1 MKVNLNNKSVNQ
13 GGPSMMQPQQQVD
26 PAILQISEF
35 FSTSVDEGKK
45 PEEVVISLMEQEV
58 DQNTIAQALMN
69 MGYAEEDLTIL
80 FKNVESLTKPKPPSN
95 QQINNNPQQ
104 LSRDQAIQEGRP
116 AMVSIDP
123 IEMANDGKE
132 TGNCTPEQ
140 IASGTCGAMNGT
152 NLVVNMNSQGVI
164 QNPNINTNND
174 EGMIGGSPMYVN
186 PAAFAENGNKKN
198 LGSIANFLL
207 ESNETLFDGDL
218 NSAGEKKGALRD
230 WKTKALNNKIDKQ
243 LNANYTA
250 TLDFSDENIGAIG
263 NWYNQY
269 MEENPERNE
278 LDQIINNIPP
288 PEETK
293 ITKAG
298 NKALD
303 WMNDKGADLTG
314 SAKETYDAL
323 RKKLGFRYGGDLDK
337 AQYGDFSFPQEQPFI
352 GPMEYTAQ
360 DTVDMNDQLRA
371 DDAEA
376 AYQEANRVPS
386 ADELFA
392 KINMPTVEA
401 DYGGLQGTIDRALD
415 SNLAKGFGAISDVV
429 VKGSGLLTDFLDT
442 SVEDAKV
449 DNYNTFALA
458 DNVYGTKTNA
468 FNKRGKT
475 DINTGQSGSDSD
487 KVTGLFM
494 SKGGGVNNEGFK
506 ALPSAVQHNILSN
519 MSTGGDGPSRNEVK
533 EYSKVWDINKRDTK
547 AVIQELINKGANL
560 ETDTII
566 SSYQPSIPMED
577 QRFGQRMYNLATNVN
592 SSGLLPFMH
601 SSSPNFAGELG
612 GTFPFIDATGY
623 GSYLAVP
630 KNEFGGERGE
640 AAYLANRD
648 RVIKR
653 EMGKAQFGNGET
665 EGMRQREGS
674 YNAPNRKYTLD
685 PRFKKEGGETVSVDP
700 SMLAK
705 LIAAG
710 ADIEML

>member
-1 MKVNLNNKSVNQ
+1 
-13 GGPSMMQPQQQVD
+13 MQPQQQVD

-45 PEEVVISLMEQEV
+45 PEEVVISLMEQKV

-140 IASGTCGAMNGT
+140 IASGTCGAWDGT
-152 NLVVNMNSQGVI
+152 DLVVNMNSQGVI

-218 NSAGEKKGALRD
+218 NSRGEKKGALRD

-288 PEETK
+288 PEESK
-293 ITKAG
+293 ISKAG
-298 NKALD
+298 NQALD

-337 AQYGDFSFPQEQPFI
+337 AQFAGQPEEFPDDQYNLLPDFNPNDPNFDMSKFLQEGDFGLNNAFPEDVI
-352 GPMEYTAQ
+352 AA
-360 DTVDMNDQLRA
+360 NDQLRA

-415 SNLAKGFGAISDVV
+415 SNLAKGFGAISDVA
-429 VKGSGLLTDFLDT
+429 VKGAGLLTDFLDT
-442 SVEDAKV
+442 SVEDAKI

-519 MSTGGDGPSRNEVK
+519 LAYGGSTGPE
-533 EYSKVWDINKRDTK
+533 
-547 AVIQELINKGANL
+547 
-560 ETDTII
+560 
-566 SSYQPSIPMED
+566 
-577 QRFGQRMYNLATNVN
+577 
-592 SSGLLPFMH
+592 
-601 SSSPNFAGELG
+601 
-612 GTFPFIDATGY
+612 
-623 GSYLAVP
+623 
-630 KNEFGGERGE
+630 
-640 AAYLANRD
+640 AYLANRD
-648 RVIKR
+648 MVIKR
-653 EMGKAQFGNGET
+653 EMAKAQFGNGET

-674 YNAPNRKYTLD
+674 YNPPNRKYTLD
-685 PRFKKEGGETVSVDP
+685 PRFKVEIQKLSPDGKNIITEKNGMTILTDNPYDNQDAKSQLQLLDLKYKLAKLKAQAVAKLKLQRLDEQKEGGETVSVDP

>member
-45 PEEVVISLMEQEV
+45 PEEVVISLMEQKV

-132 TGNCTPEQ
+132 TSCTPAQ
-140 IASGTCGAMNGT
+140 IASGTCGSGST
-152 NLVVNMNSQGVI
+152 DLVVNFDSQGGI

-174 EGMIGGSPMYVN
+174 EGMIGGSPMYIN

-218 NSAGEKKGALRD
+218 NSRGEKKGALRD

-250 TLDFSDENIGAIG
+250 TLDFSDENIGAVG
-263 NWYNQY
+263 DWYNQY

-298 NKALD
+298 NQALD
-303 WMNDKGADLTG
+303 WMNDKGAALTG

-401 DYGGLQGTIDRALD
+401 DYGGLQGTIDRTLD
-415 SNLAKGFGAISDVV
+415 SNLAKGFGAISDVA
-429 VKGSGLLTDFLDT
+429 VKGAGLLTDFLDT
-442 SVEDAKV
+442 SVEDAKI

-519 MSTGGDGPSRNEVK
+519 LAYGGSTGPE
-533 EYSKVWDINKRDTK
+533 
-547 AVIQELINKGANL
+547 
-560 ETDTII
+560 
-566 SSYQPSIPMED
+566 
-577 QRFGQRMYNLATNVN
+577 
-592 SSGLLPFMH
+592 
-601 SSSPNFAGELG
+601 
-612 GTFPFIDATGY
+612 
-623 GSYLAVP
+623 
-630 KNEFGGERGE
+630 
-640 AAYLANRD
+640 AYLANRD
-648 RVIKR
+648 MVIKR
-653 EMGKAQFGNGET
+653 EMAKAQFGNGET

-674 YNAPNRKYTLD
+674 YNPPNRKYTLD
-685 PRFKKEGGETVSVDP
+685 PRFKKQGGAEIQKLSPDGRNIITEKDGMIILTDNPYDNQDAKSQLQDIETQLKLLQLQYATKLKIAKAQEQYNAKKALLNEQKEGGETVSVDP

>member
-35 FSTSVDEGKK
+35 FSTSIDEGKK
-45 PEEVVISLMEQEV
+45 PEEVVISLMEQKV

-116 AMVSIDP
+116 AMISVDP

-132 TGNCTPEQ
+132 TD
-140 IASGTCGAMNGT
+140 
-152 NLVVNMNSQGVI
+152 LVLNMNSQGVI
-164 QNPNINTNND
+164 NPNINNNVN
-174 EGMIGGSPMYVN
+174 EGVVGSPMYVN
-186 PAAFAENGNKKN
+186 PAAFPANNSGGKN

-207 ESNETLFDGDL
+207 ESNETLFSGDI
-218 NSAGEKKGALRD
+218 NSRGEKSGALRD
-230 WKTKALNNKIDKQ
+230 WKTKGINNKIDKQ

-250 TLDFSDENIGAIG
+250 TMDFSDENVGAVN

-269 MEENPERNE
+269 MDENPERNE
-278 LDQIINNIPP
+278 INQIIENIPP
-288 PEETK
+288 PEESK
-293 ITKAG
+293 ITKAR
-298 NKALD
+298 NSLSD
-303 WMNDKGADLTG
+303 WMDNAGANLTG
-314 SAKETYDAL
+314 IAKETNEAL
-323 RKKLGFRYGGDLDK
+323 RKTLGFRYGGDLDK
-337 AQYGDFSFPQEQPFI
+337 AQFAGQPEEFPDDQYNLLPDFNPNDPNFDMGEFLQEGYAP
-352 GPMEYTAQ
+352 T
-360 DTVDMNDQLRA
+360 
-371 DDAEA
+371 
-376 AYQEANRVPS
+376 

-401 DYGGLQGTIDRALD
+401 DYGGLGGFIDRTLD
-415 SNLAKGFGAISDVV
+415 SNLAKGFGAVSDVA
-429 VKGSGLLTDFLDT
+429 VKGAGLLTDWFDT
-442 SVEDAKV
+442 SVEDAKTE
-449 DNYNTFALA
+449 NYNTFALA

-475 DINTGQSGSDSD
+475 DVNTGQSGSDSD

-494 SKGGGVNNEGFK
+494 SKGGGINNEGFK

-519 MSTGGDGPSRNEVK
+519 MATGGDGPSRKDVK
-533 EYSKVWDINKRDTK
+533 EYSKVWDTNKRDTK
-547 AVIQELINKGANL
+547 TIIQELINKGANL

-577 QRFGQRMYNLATNVN
+577 QRHGQRMYNLATNVN
-592 SSGLLPFMH
+592 SSDLLPFMH
-601 SSSPNFAGELG
+601 SSSPNFVGELG
-612 GTFPFIDATGY
+612 AAFPFIDATGY

>member
-1 MKVNLNNKSVNQ
+1 
-13 GGPSMMQPQQQVD
+13 MQPQQQVD

-104 LSRDQAIQEGRP
+104 LARDQSIQEGRP
-116 AMVSIDP
+116 AMISVDP

-132 TGNCTPEQ
+132 TDVK
-140 IASGTCGAMNGT
+140 I
-152 NLVVNMNSQGVI
+152 NMNSQGVI
-164 QNPNINTNND
+164 NPNINNNVN
-174 EGMIGGSPMYVN
+174 EGVVGSPMYVN
-186 PAAFAENGNKKN
+186 PVAFEQSGNKKN

-207 ESNETLFDGDL
+207 ESNETLFDSDL
-218 NSAGEKKGALRD
+218 NSRGEKSGALRD
-230 WKTKALNNKIDKQ
+230 WKTKGINNKIDKQ

-250 TLDFSDENIGAIG
+250 TLDFSDENIGAVN

-269 MEENPERNE
+269 MDENPERNE
-278 LDQIINNIPP
+278 INQIIENIPP
-288 PEETK
+288 PEESK

-298 NKALD
+298 NQALD
-303 WMNDKGADLTG
+303 WMNDKGTELTG

-323 RKKLGFRYGGDLDK
+323 RRKLGFRYGGDLDK
-337 AQYGDFSFPQEQPFI
+337 AQFGDFSFPQEQPFT
-352 GPMEYTAQ
+352 GPMEETVQ

-392 KINMPTVEA
+392 KINKPTVEA
-401 DYGGLQGTIDRALD
+401 DYGGLGGFIDRTLD
-415 SNLAKGFGAISDVV
+415 SNLAKGFGAVSDVV
-429 VKGSGLLTDFLDT
+429 VKGAGLLTDFFDT
-442 SVEDAKV
+442 SVEDAKTE
-449 DNYNTFALA
+449 NYNTFALA

-494 SKGGGVNNEGFK
+494 SKGGGINNEGFK

-519 MSTGGDGPSRNEVK
+519 LAYGGSTGPEAYMANKDRVIKEAMSKAEDGLELDKYQGLNKSEVK
-533 EYSKVWDINKRDTK
+533 AYTNAFTQGDAKFKKSDTK
-547 AVIQELINKGANL
+547 EILNYFIDQGINL
-560 ETDTII
+560 DTDTII
-566 SSYQPSIPMED
+566 SSSQFVPSHYG
-577 QRFGQRMYNLATNVN
+577 RTNFLNMNVRQGEVQDGTNTTPILENQEFTDRNGN
-592 SSGLLPFMH
+592 SYYM
-601 SSSPNFAGELG
+601 NA
-612 GTFPFIDATGY
+612 Y
-623 GSYLAVP
+623 K
-630 KNEFGGERGE
+630 KNEGGETN
-640 AAYLANRD
+640 Y
-648 RVIKR
+648 
-653 EMGKAQFGNGET
+653 T
-665 EGMRQREGS
+665 EGVRQREGS
-674 YNAPNRKYTLD
+674 YNLPNRKYTLD

>member
-45 PEEVVISLMEQEV
+45 PEEVVISLMEQKV

-140 IASGTCGAMNGT
+140 IASGTCGAWDGT
-152 NLVVNMNSQGVI
+152 DLVVNMNSQGVI

-218 NSAGEKKGALRD
+218 NSRGEKKGALRD

-288 PEETK
+288 PEESK
-293 ITKAG
+293 ISKAG
-298 NKALD
+298 NQALD

-337 AQYGDFSFPQEQPFI
+337 AQFAGQPEEFPDDQYNLLPDFNPNDPNFDMSKFLQEGDFGLNNAFPEDVI
-352 GPMEYTAQ
+352 AA
-360 DTVDMNDQLRA
+360 NDQLRA

-415 SNLAKGFGAISDVV
+415 SNLAKGFGAISDVA
-429 VKGSGLLTDFLDT
+429 VKGAGLLTDFLDT
-442 SVEDAKV
+442 SVEDAKI

-519 MSTGGDGPSRNEVK
+519 LAYGGSTGPE
-533 EYSKVWDINKRDTK
+533 
-547 AVIQELINKGANL
+547 
-560 ETDTII
+560 
-566 SSYQPSIPMED
+566 
-577 QRFGQRMYNLATNVN
+577 
-592 SSGLLPFMH
+592 
-601 SSSPNFAGELG
+601 
-612 GTFPFIDATGY
+612 
-623 GSYLAVP
+623 
-630 KNEFGGERGE
+630 
-640 AAYLANRD
+640 AYLANRD
-648 RVIKR
+648 MVIKR
-653 EMGKAQFGNGET
+653 EMAKAQFGNGET

-674 YNAPNRKYTLD
+674 YNPPNRKYTLD
-685 PRFKKEGGETVSVDP
+685 PRFKVEIQKLSPDGKNIITEKNGMTILTDNPYDNQDAKSQLQLLDLKYKLAKLKAQAVAKLKLQRLDEQKEGGETVSVDP

>member
-1 MKVNLNNKSVNQ
+1 
-13 GGPSMMQPQQQVD
+13 MQPQQQVD

-140 IASGTCGAMNGT
+140 IASGTCGAWDGT
-152 NLVVNMNSQGVI
+152 DLVVNMNSQGVI

-218 NSAGEKKGALRD
+218 NSRGEKKGALRD

-288 PEETK
+288 PEESK
-293 ITKAG
+293 ISKAG
-298 NKALD
+298 NQALD

-337 AQYGDFSFPQEQPFI
+337 AQFAGQPEEFPDDQYNLLPDFNPNDPNFDMSKFLQEGDFGLNNAFPEDVI
-352 GPMEYTAQ
+352 AA
-360 DTVDMNDQLRA
+360 NDQLRA

-415 SNLAKGFGAISDVV
+415 SNLAKGFGAISDVA
-429 VKGSGLLTDFLDT
+429 VKGAGLLTDFLDT
-442 SVEDAKV
+442 SVEDAKI

-519 MSTGGDGPSRNEVK
+519 LAYGGSTGPE
-533 EYSKVWDINKRDTK
+533 
-547 AVIQELINKGANL
+547 
-560 ETDTII
+560 
-566 SSYQPSIPMED
+566 
-577 QRFGQRMYNLATNVN
+577 
-592 SSGLLPFMH
+592 
-601 SSSPNFAGELG
+601 
-612 GTFPFIDATGY
+612 
-623 GSYLAVP
+623 
-630 KNEFGGERGE
+630 
-640 AAYLANRD
+640 AYLANRD
-648 RVIKR
+648 MVIKR
-653 EMGKAQFGNGET
+653 EMAKAQDGVEIQKLSPDGKNIITEKNGMTILTDNPYDNQDAKSQLQLLDLELAKLKAQAVAKLKL
-665 EGMRQREGS
+665 QR
-674 YNAPNRKYTLD
+674 LD
-685 PRFKKEGGETVSVDP
+685 EQKEGGETVSVDP

>member
-1 MKVNLNNKSVNQ
+1 
-13 GGPSMMQPQQQVD
+13 MQPQQQVD

-35 FSTSVDEGKK
+35 FSTSIDEGKK
-45 PEEVVISLMEQEV
+45 PEEVVISLMEQKV

-69 MGYAEEDLTIL
+69 MGYVEEDLTIL

-132 TGNCTPEQ
+132 TSCTPAQ
-140 IASGTCGAMNGT
+140 IASGTCGSGST
-152 NLVVNMNSQGVI
+152 DVKVNMNSQGVI
-164 QNPNINTNND
+164 NPNINNNVD
-174 EGMIGGSPMYVN
+174 EGVVGSPMYVN
-186 PAAFAENGNKKN
+186 PVAFPNNSGGKN
-198 LGSIANFLL
+198 IGSIANFLL
-207 ESNETLFDGDL
+207 ESNETLFGSDL
-218 NSAGEKKGALRD
+218 NSRGEKSGALRD
-230 WKTKALNNKIDKQ
+230 WKTKGINNKIDKQ

-250 TLDFSDENIGAIG
+250 TLDFSDKNVGAVN

-269 MEENPERNE
+269 MDENPERNE
-278 LDQIINNIPP
+278 INQIIENIPP
-288 PEETK
+288 PEESK

-298 NKALD
+298 NQALD

-337 AQYGDFSFPQEQPFI
+337 AQFGDFSFPQEQPFT
-352 GPMEYTAQ
+352 GPMEETVQ

-401 DYGGLQGTIDRALD
+401 DYGGLGGFIDRTLD
-415 SNLAKGFGAISDVV
+415 SNLAKGFGAVSDVA
-429 VKGSGLLTDFLDT
+429 VKGAGLLTDFFDT
-442 SVEDAKV
+442 SVEDAKTE
-449 DNYNTFALA
+449 NYNTFALA

-494 SKGGGVNNEGFK
+494 SKGGGINNEGFK

-519 MSTGGDGPSRNEVK
+519 LAYGGSTGPEAYLANRDMVIKREMAKAKDGNK
-533 EYSKVWDINKRDTK
+533 EYRDAFNNAGGNFSKRETK
-547 AVIQELINKGANL
+547 SIIQDLIDQQNFNS

-566 SSYQPSIPMED
+566 SSGGPSIARGNNIRRNLSNNMSNVGYSGNVD
-577 QRFGQRMYNLATNVN
+577 YNNIFDIIPNNPV
-592 SSGLLPFMH
+592 SMDGISFM
-601 SSSPNFAGELG
+601 S
-612 GTFPFIDATGY
+612 I
-623 GSYLAVP
+623 P
-630 KNEFGGERGE
+630 KPESEGGET
-640 AAYLANRD
+640 N
-648 RVIKR
+648 
-653 EMGKAQFGNGET
+653 FT
-665 EGMRQREGS
+665 EGVRQREGS
-674 YNAPNRKYTLD
+674 YNPPNRKYTLD

>member
-45 PEEVVISLMEQEV
+45 PEEVVISLMEQKV

-132 TGNCTPEQ
+132 TSCTPAQ
-140 IASGTCGAMNGT
+140 IASGTCGSGST
-152 NLVVNMNSQGVI
+152 DVVVNFDSQGGI

-174 EGMIGGSPMYVN
+174 EGMVGGSPMYVN

-198 LGSIANFLL
+198 IGSIANFLL
-207 ESNETLFDGDL
+207 ESNETLFSDDL
-218 NSAGEKKGALRD
+218 NSRGEKKGALRD
-230 WKTKALNNKIDKQ
+230 WKTKATNNKIDKA
-243 LNANYTA
+243 LDTTYSA
-250 TLDFSDENIGAIG
+250 TLDFSDENVGAI
-263 NWYNQY
+263 NDWYNQY
-269 MEENPERNE
+269 MVENPERNE

-288 PEETK
+288 PKESK
-293 ITKAG
+293 ISKAG
-298 NKALD
+298 NQALD

-392 KINMPTVEA
+392 KINKPTVET
-401 DYGGLQGTIDRALD
+401 DTGGLQGFIDRSLD
-415 SNLAKGFGAISDVV
+415 TNLAKGFGAVSDVV
-429 VKGSGLLTDFLDT
+429 VKGAGLLTDFKDT

-494 SKGGGVNNEGFK
+494 SKGGGINNEGFK

-519 MSTGGDGPSRNEVK
+519 LAYGGSTGPE
-533 EYSKVWDINKRDTK
+533 
-547 AVIQELINKGANL
+547 
-560 ETDTII
+560 
-566 SSYQPSIPMED
+566 
-577 QRFGQRMYNLATNVN
+577 
-592 SSGLLPFMH
+592 
-601 SSSPNFAGELG
+601 
-612 GTFPFIDATGY
+612 
-623 GSYLAVP
+623 
-630 KNEFGGERGE
+630 
-640 AAYLANRD
+640 AYLANRD
-648 RVIKR
+648 MVIKR
-653 EMGKAQFGNGET
+653 EMAKAQFGNGET

-674 YNAPNRKYTLD
+674 YNPPNRKYTLD

>member
-45 PEEVVISLMEQEV
+45 PEEVVISLMEQKV

-140 IASGTCGAMNGT
+140 IASGTCGAWDGT
-152 NLVVNMNSQGVI
+152 DLVVNMNSQGVI

-174 EGMIGGSPMYVN
+174 EGMIGGSPMYIN

-218 NSAGEKKGALRD
+218 NSRGEKKGALRD

-250 TLDFSDENIGAIG
+250 TLDFSDENIGAVG

-288 PEETK
+288 PEESK
-293 ITKAG
+293 ISKAG
-298 NKALD
+298 NQALD

-337 AQYGDFSFPQEQPFI
+337 AQFAGQPEEFPDDQYNLLPDFNPNDPNFDMSKFLQEGDFGLNNAFPEDVI
-352 GPMEYTAQ
+352 AA
-360 DTVDMNDQLRA
+360 NDQLRA

-415 SNLAKGFGAISDVV
+415 SNLAKGFGAISDVA
-429 VKGSGLLTDFLDT
+429 VKGAGLLTDFLDT

-519 MSTGGDGPSRNEVK
+519 LAYGGSTGPE
-533 EYSKVWDINKRDTK
+533 
-547 AVIQELINKGANL
+547 
-560 ETDTII
+560 
-566 SSYQPSIPMED
+566 
-577 QRFGQRMYNLATNVN
+577 
-592 SSGLLPFMH
+592 
-601 SSSPNFAGELG
+601 
-612 GTFPFIDATGY
+612 
-623 GSYLAVP
+623 
-630 KNEFGGERGE
+630 
-640 AAYLANRD
+640 AYLANRD
-648 RVIKR
+648 MVIKR
-653 EMGKAQFGNGET
+653 EMAKAQFGNGET

-674 YNAPNRKYTLD
+674 YNPPNRKYTLD

>member
-45 PEEVVISLMEQEV
+45 PEEVVISLMEQKV

-140 IASGTCGAMNGT
+140 IASGTCGAWDGT
-152 NLVVNMNSQGVI
+152 DLVVNMNSQGVI

-218 NSAGEKKGALRD
+218 NSRGEKKGALRD

-337 AQYGDFSFPQEQPFI
+337 AQFAGQPEEFPDDQYNLLPDFNPNDPNFDMSKFLQEGDFGLNNAFPEDVI
-352 GPMEYTAQ
+352 AA
-360 DTVDMNDQLRA
+360 NDQLRA

-415 SNLAKGFGAISDVV
+415 SNLAKGFGAISDVA
-429 VKGSGLLTDFLDT
+429 VKGAGLLTDFLDT
-442 SVEDAKV
+442 SVEDAKI

-519 MSTGGDGPSRNEVK
+519 LAYGGSTGPE
-533 EYSKVWDINKRDTK
+533 
-547 AVIQELINKGANL
+547 
-560 ETDTII
+560 
-566 SSYQPSIPMED
+566 
-577 QRFGQRMYNLATNVN
+577 
-592 SSGLLPFMH
+592 
-601 SSSPNFAGELG
+601 
-612 GTFPFIDATGY
+612 
-623 GSYLAVP
+623 
-630 KNEFGGERGE
+630 
-640 AAYLANRD
+640 AYLANRD
-648 RVIKR
+648 MVIKR
-653 EMGKAQFGNGET
+653 EMAKAQDGVEIQKLSPDGKNIITEKNGMTILTDNPYDNQDAKSQLQLLDLELAKLKAQAVAKLKL
-665 EGMRQREGS
+665 QR
-674 YNAPNRKYTLD
+674 LD
-685 PRFKKEGGETVSVDP
+685 EQKEGGETVSVDP

>member
-45 PEEVVISLMEQEV
+45 PEEVVISLMEQKV

-95 QQINNNPQQ
+95 QQINNNHQQ

-132 TGNCTPEQ
+132 TSCTPAQ
-140 IASGTCGAMNGT
+140 IASGTCGSGST
-152 NLVVNMNSQGVI
+152 DVVVNFDSQGGI

-174 EGMIGGSPMYVN
+174 EGMVGGSPMYVN

-198 LGSIANFLL
+198 IGSIANFLL
-207 ESNETLFDGDL
+207 ESNETLFSDDL
-218 NSAGEKKGALRD
+218 NSRGEKKGALRD
-230 WKTKALNNKIDKQ
+230 WKTKATNNKIDKA
-243 LNANYTA
+243 LDTTYSA
-250 TLDFSDENIGAIG
+250 TLDFSDENVGAI
-263 NWYNQY
+263 NDWYNQY
-269 MEENPERNE
+269 MVENPERNE

-288 PEETK
+288 PKESK
-293 ITKAG
+293 ISKAG
-298 NKALD
+298 NQALD

-392 KINMPTVEA
+392 KINKPTVET
-401 DYGGLQGTIDRALD
+401 DTGGLQGFIDRSLD
-415 SNLAKGFGAISDVV
+415 TNLAKGFGAVSDVV
-429 VKGSGLLTDFLDT
+429 VKGAGLLTDFKDT

-494 SKGGGVNNEGFK
+494 SKGGGINNEGFK

-519 MSTGGDGPSRNEVK
+519 LAYGGSTGPE
-533 EYSKVWDINKRDTK
+533 
-547 AVIQELINKGANL
+547 
-560 ETDTII
+560 
-566 SSYQPSIPMED
+566 
-577 QRFGQRMYNLATNVN
+577 
-592 SSGLLPFMH
+592 
-601 SSSPNFAGELG
+601 
-612 GTFPFIDATGY
+612 
-623 GSYLAVP
+623 
-630 KNEFGGERGE
+630 
-640 AAYLANRD
+640 AYLANRD
-648 RVIKR
+648 MVIKR
-653 EMGKAQFGNGET
+653 EMAKAQFGNGET

-674 YNAPNRKYTLD
+674 YNPPNRIYPLD

>member
-45 PEEVVISLMEQEV
+45 PEEVVISLMEQKV

-140 IASGTCGAMNGT
+140 IASGTCGAWDGT
-152 NLVVNMNSQGVI
+152 DLVVNMNSQGVI

-218 NSAGEKKGALRD
+218 NSRGEKKGALRD

-288 PEETK
+288 PEESK
-293 ITKAG
+293 ISKAG
-298 NKALD
+298 NQALD

-337 AQYGDFSFPQEQPFI
+337 AQFAGQPEEFPDDQYNLLPDFNPNDPNFDMSKFLQEGDFGLNNAFPEDVI
-352 GPMEYTAQ
+352 AA
-360 DTVDMNDQLRA
+360 NDQLRA

-415 SNLAKGFGAISDVV
+415 SNLAKGFGAISDVA
-429 VKGSGLLTDFLDT
+429 VKGAGLLTDFLDT
-442 SVEDAKV
+442 SVEDAKI

-519 MSTGGDGPSRNEVK
+519 LAYGGSTGPE
-533 EYSKVWDINKRDTK
+533 
-547 AVIQELINKGANL
+547 
-560 ETDTII
+560 
-566 SSYQPSIPMED
+566 
-577 QRFGQRMYNLATNVN
+577 
-592 SSGLLPFMH
+592 
-601 SSSPNFAGELG
+601 
-612 GTFPFIDATGY
+612 
-623 GSYLAVP
+623 
-630 KNEFGGERGE
+630 
-640 AAYLANRD
+640 AYLANRD
-648 RVIKR
+648 MVIKR
-653 EMGKAQFGNGET
+653 EMAKAQDGVEIQKLSPDGKNIITEKNGMTILTDNPYDNQDAKSQLQLLDLELAKLKAQAVAKLKL
-665 EGMRQREGS
+665 QR
-674 YNAPNRKYTLD
+674 LD
-685 PRFKKEGGETVSVDP
+685 EQKEGGETVSVDP

>member
-26 PAILQISEF
+26 PAIVQISEF
-35 FSTSVDEGKK
+35 FSTSIDEGKK

-69 MGYAEEDLTIL
+69 MGYVEEDLTIL
-80 FKNVESLTKPKPPSN
+80 FKNVEKLTKPKPPSN

-104 LSRDQAIQEGRP
+104 LARDQAIQEGRP

-123 IEMANDGKE
+123 IEMAQDGKE
-132 TGNCTPEQ
+132 TQCTPAQ
-140 IASGTCGAMNGT
+140 IASGTCGSGST
-152 NLVVNMNSQGVI
+152 DVVVNFDSQGGI

-174 EGMIGGSPMYVN
+174 EGMVGGSPMYVN

-198 LGSIANFLL
+198 IGSVANFLL
-207 ESNETLFDGDL
+207 KSNETLFSDDL
-218 NSAGEKKGALRD
+218 NSRGEKKGALRD
-230 WKTKALNNKIDKQ
+230 WKTKAANNKIDKA
-243 LNANYTA
+243 LNTTYSA
-250 TLDFSDENIGAIG
+250 TLDFSDENVGAI
-263 NWYNQY
+263 NDWYNQY
-269 MEENPERNE
+269 MVENPERNE

-293 ITKAG
+293 ITQVS
-298 NKALD
+298 NKAME

-314 SAKETYDAL
+314 VAKETYESL

-337 AQYGDFSFPQEQPFI
+337 AQFGDFSFPQEQPFI
-352 GPMEYTAQ
+352 GPMEQTVQ
-360 DTVDMNDQLRA
+360 DTIDMNDQLRA

-392 KINMPTVEA
+392 KINKPTVEA
-401 DYGGLQGTIDRALD
+401 DTGGLQGFIDRSLD
-415 SNLAKGFGAISDVV
+415 STGMKAYGAISDVV
-429 VKGSGLLTDFLDT
+429 VEGAGLLTDFLDT

-506 ALPSAVQHNILSN
+506 ALPLEVQHNILSN
-519 MSTGGDGPSRNEVK
+519 MSTGGDGPTRK
-533 EYSKVWDINKRDTK
+533 DIKAYSDAWDTSKRDTK
-547 AVIQELINKGANL
+547 DIIHTLIQDGANL
-560 ETDTII
+560 DTDTII
-566 SSYQPSIPMED
+566 SNFHPSMHVGD
-577 QRFGQRMYNLATNVN
+577 QRNGQRMYNLAENVN
-592 SSGLLPFMH
+592 ASGLLPFMH
-601 SSSPNFAGELG
+601 SSMPNFQGELG
-612 GTFPFIDATGY
+612 ATFPMVDAAGY
-623 GSYLAVP
+623 GSYLAIPKEVP
-630 KNEFGGERGE
+630 
-640 AAYLANRD
+640 L
-648 RVIKR
+648 R
-653 EMGKAQFGNGET
+653 EK
-665 EGMRQREGS
+665 
-674 YNAPNRKYTLD
+674 
-685 PRFKKEGGETVSVDP
+685 GGETVSVDA

-705 LIAAG
+705 LISAG

>member
-1 MKVNLNNKSVNQ
+1 
-13 GGPSMMQPQQQVD
+13 MQPQQQVD
-26 PAILQISEF
+26 PAIVQISEF
-35 FSTSVDEGKK
+35 FSTSIDEGKK

-69 MGYAEEDLTIL
+69 MGYVEEDLTIL
-80 FKNVESLTKPKPPSN
+80 FKNVEKLTKPKPPSN

-104 LSRDQAIQEGRP
+104 LARDQAIQEGRP

-123 IEMANDGKE
+123 IEMAQDGKE
-132 TGNCTPEQ
+132 TQCTPAQ
-140 IASGTCGAMNGT
+140 IASGTCGSGST
-152 NLVVNMNSQGVI
+152 DVVVNFDSQGGI

-174 EGMIGGSPMYVN
+174 EGMVGGSPMYVN

-198 LGSIANFLL
+198 IGSVANFLL
-207 ESNETLFDGDL
+207 KSNETLFSDDL
-218 NSAGEKKGALRD
+218 NSRGEKKGALRD
-230 WKTKALNNKIDKQ
+230 WKTKAANNKIDKA
-243 LNANYTA
+243 LNTTYSA
-250 TLDFSDENIGAIG
+250 TLDFSDENVGAI
-263 NWYNQY
+263 NDWYNQY
-269 MEENPERNE
+269 MVENPERNE

-293 ITKAG
+293 ITQVS
-298 NKALD
+298 NKAME

-314 SAKETYDAL
+314 VAKETYESL

-337 AQYGDFSFPQEQPFI
+337 AQFGDFSFPQEQPFI
-352 GPMEYTAQ
+352 GPMEQTVQ
-360 DTVDMNDQLRA
+360 DTIDMNDQLRA

-392 KINMPTVEA
+392 KINKPTVEA
-401 DYGGLQGTIDRALD
+401 DTGGLQGFIDRSLD
-415 SNLAKGFGAISDVV
+415 STGMKAYGAISDVV
-429 VKGSGLLTDFLDT
+429 VEGAGLLTDFLDT

-506 ALPSAVQHNILSN
+506 ALPLEVQHNILSN
-519 MSTGGDGPSRNEVK
+519 MSTGGDGPTRK
-533 EYSKVWDINKRDTK
+533 DIKAYSDAWDTSKRDTK
-547 AVIQELINKGANL
+547 DIIHTLIQDGANL
-560 ETDTII
+560 DTDTII
-566 SSYQPSIPMED
+566 SNFHPSMHVGD
-577 QRFGQRMYNLATNVN
+577 QRNGQRMYNLAENVN
-592 SSGLLPFMH
+592 ASGLLPFMH
-601 SSSPNFAGELG
+601 SSMPNFQGELG
-612 GTFPFIDATGY
+612 ATFPMVDAAGY
-623 GSYLAVP
+623 GSYLAIPKEVP
-630 KNEFGGERGE
+630 
-640 AAYLANRD
+640 L
-648 RVIKR
+648 R
-653 EMGKAQFGNGET
+653 EK
-665 EGMRQREGS
+665 
-674 YNAPNRKYTLD
+674 
-685 PRFKKEGGETVSVDP
+685 GGETVSVDA

-705 LIAAG
+705 LISAG

>member
-45 PEEVVISLMEQEV
+45 PEEVVISLMEQKV

-140 IASGTCGAMNGT
+140 IASGTCGAWDGT
-152 NLVVNMNSQGVI
+152 DLVVNMNSQGVI

-218 NSAGEKKGALRD
+218 NSRGEKKGALRD

-288 PEETK
+288 PEESK
-293 ITKAG
+293 ISKAG
-298 NKALD
+298 NQALD

-337 AQYGDFSFPQEQPFI
+337 AQFAGQPEEFPDDQYNLLPDFNPNDPNFDMSKFLQEGDFGLNNAFPEDVI
-352 GPMEYTAQ
+352 AA
-360 DTVDMNDQLRA
+360 NDQLRA

-415 SNLAKGFGAISDVV
+415 SNLAKGFGAISDVA
-429 VKGSGLLTDFLDT
+429 VKGAGLLTDFLDT
-442 SVEDAKV
+442 SVEDAKI
-449 DNYNTFALA
+449 DNYNTFALS
-458 DNVYGTKTNA
+458 DNLYGTKTNA

-519 MSTGGDGPSRNEVK
+519 LAYGGSTGPE
-533 EYSKVWDINKRDTK
+533 
-547 AVIQELINKGANL
+547 
-560 ETDTII
+560 
-566 SSYQPSIPMED
+566 
-577 QRFGQRMYNLATNVN
+577 
-592 SSGLLPFMH
+592 
-601 SSSPNFAGELG
+601 
-612 GTFPFIDATGY
+612 
-623 GSYLAVP
+623 
-630 KNEFGGERGE
+630 
-640 AAYLANRD
+640 AYLANRD
-648 RVIKR
+648 MVIKR
-653 EMGKAQFGNGET
+653 EMAKAQFGNGET

-674 YNAPNRKYTLD
+674 YNPPNRKYTLD
-685 PRFKKEGGETVSVDP
+685 PRFKVEIQKLSPDGKNIITEKNGMTILTDNPYDNQDAKSQLQLLDLELAKLKAQAVAKLKLHRLDEQKEGGETVSVDP

>member
-1 MKVNLNNKSVNQ
+1 
-13 GGPSMMQPQQQVD
+13 MQPQQQVD
-26 PAILQISEF
+26 PAIVQISEF
-35 FSTSVDEGKK
+35 FSTSIDEGKK

-69 MGYAEEDLTIL
+69 MGYVEEDLTIL
-80 FKNVESLTKPKPPSN
+80 FKNVEKLTKPKPPSN

-104 LSRDQAIQEGRP
+104 LARDQAIQEGRP

-123 IEMANDGKE
+123 IEMAQDGKE
-132 TGNCTPEQ
+132 TQCTPAQ
-140 IASGTCGAMNGT
+140 IASGTCGSGST
-152 NLVVNMNSQGVI
+152 DVVVNFDSQGGI

-174 EGMIGGSPMYVN
+174 EGMVGGSPMYVN

-198 LGSIANFLL
+198 IGSVANFLL
-207 ESNETLFDGDL
+207 KSNETLFSDDL
-218 NSAGEKKGALRD
+218 NSRGEKKGALRD
-230 WKTKALNNKIDKQ
+230 WKTKAANNKIDKA
-243 LNANYTA
+243 LNTTYSA
-250 TLDFSDENIGAIG
+250 TLDFSDENVGAI
-263 NWYNQY
+263 NDWYNQY
-269 MEENPERNE
+269 MVENPERNE

-293 ITKAG
+293 ITQVS
-298 NKALD
+298 NKAME

-314 SAKETYDAL
+314 VAKETYEPL

-337 AQYGDFSFPQEQPFI
+337 AQFGDFSFPQEQPFI
-352 GPMEYTAQ
+352 GPMEQTVQ
-360 DTVDMNDQLRA
+360 DTIDMNDQLRA

-392 KINMPTVEA
+392 KINKPTVEA
-401 DYGGLQGTIDRALD
+401 DTGGLQGFIDRSLD
-415 SNLAKGFGAISDVV
+415 STGMKAYGAISDVV
-429 VKGSGLLTDFLDT
+429 VEGAGLLTDFLDT

-506 ALPSAVQHNILSN
+506 ALPLEVQHNILSN
-519 MSTGGDGPSRNEVK
+519 MSTGGDGPTRK
-533 EYSKVWDINKRDTK
+533 DIKAYSDAWDTSKRDTK
-547 AVIQELINKGANL
+547 DIIHTLIQDGANL
-560 ETDTII
+560 DTDTII
-566 SSYQPSIPMED
+566 SNFHPSMHVGD
-577 QRFGQRMYNLATNVN
+577 QRNGQRMYNLAENVN
-592 SSGLLPFMH
+592 ASGLLPFMH
-601 SSSPNFAGELG
+601 SSMPNFQGELG
-612 GTFPFIDATGY
+612 ATFPMVDAAGY
-623 GSYLAVP
+623 GSYLAIPKEVP
-630 KNEFGGERGE
+630 
-640 AAYLANRD
+640 L
-648 RVIKR
+648 R
-653 EMGKAQFGNGET
+653 EK
-665 EGMRQREGS
+665 
-674 YNAPNRKYTLD
+674 
-685 PRFKKEGGETVSVDP
+685 GGETVSVDA

-705 LIAAG
+705 LISAG

>member
-45 PEEVVISLMEQEV
+45 PEEVVISLMEQKV

-140 IASGTCGAMNGT
+140 IASGTCGAWDGT
-152 NLVVNMNSQGVI
+152 DLVVNMNSQGVI

-218 NSAGEKKGALRD
+218 NSRGEKKGALRD

-288 PEETK
+288 PEESK
-293 ITKAG
+293 ISKAG
-298 NKALD
+298 NQALD

-337 AQYGDFSFPQEQPFI
+337 AQFAGQPEEFPDDQYNLLPDFNPNDPNFDMSKFLQEGDFGLNNAFPEDVI
-352 GPMEYTAQ
+352 AA
-360 DTVDMNDQLRA
+360 NDQLRA

-415 SNLAKGFGAISDVV
+415 SNLAKGFGAISDVA
-429 VKGSGLLTDFLDT
+429 VKGAGLLTDFLDT
-442 SVEDAKV
+442 SVEDAKI

-519 MSTGGDGPSRNEVK
+519 LAYGGSTGPE
-533 EYSKVWDINKRDTK
+533 
-547 AVIQELINKGANL
+547 
-560 ETDTII
+560 
-566 SSYQPSIPMED
+566 
-577 QRFGQRMYNLATNVN
+577 
-592 SSGLLPFMH
+592 
-601 SSSPNFAGELG
+601 
-612 GTFPFIDATGY
+612 
-623 GSYLAVP
+623 
-630 KNEFGGERGE
+630 
-640 AAYLANRD
+640 AYLANRD
-648 RVIKR
+648 MVIKR
-653 EMGKAQFGNGET
+653 EMAKAQFGNGET

-674 YNAPNRKYTLD
+674 YNPPNRKYTLD
-685 PRFKKEGGETVSVDP
+685 PRFKVEIQKLSPDGKNIITEKNGMTILTDNPYDNQDAKSQLQLLDLELAKLKAQAVAKLKLQRLDEQKEGGETVSVDP

>member
-45 PEEVVISLMEQEV
+45 PEEVVISLMEQKV

-140 IASGTCGAMNGT
+140 IASGTCGAWDGT
-152 NLVVNMNSQGVI
+152 DLVVNMNSQGVI

-218 NSAGEKKGALRD
+218 NSRGEKKGALRD

-288 PEETK
+288 PEESK
-293 ITKAG
+293 ISKAG
-298 NKALD
+298 NQALD

-337 AQYGDFSFPQEQPFI
+337 AQFAGQPEEFPDDQYNLLPDFNPNDPNFDMSKFLQEGDFGLNNAFPEDVI
-352 GPMEYTAQ
+352 AA
-360 DTVDMNDQLRA
+360 NDQLRA

-415 SNLAKGFGAISDVV
+415 SNLAKGFGAISDVA
-429 VKGSGLLTDFLDT
+429 VKGAGLLTDFLDT
-442 SVEDAKV
+442 SVEDAKI

-519 MSTGGDGPSRNEVK
+519 LAYGGSTGPE
-533 EYSKVWDINKRDTK
+533 
-547 AVIQELINKGANL
+547 
-560 ETDTII
+560 
-566 SSYQPSIPMED
+566 
-577 QRFGQRMYNLATNVN
+577 
-592 SSGLLPFMH
+592 
-601 SSSPNFAGELG
+601 
-612 GTFPFIDATGY
+612 
-623 GSYLAVP
+623 
-630 KNEFGGERGE
+630 
-640 AAYLANRD
+640 AYLANRD
-648 RVIKR
+648 MVIKR
-653 EMGKAQFGNGET
+653 EMAKAQDGVEIQKLSPDGKNIITEKNGMT
-665 EGMRQREGS
+665 ILTDNPYDNQDAKSQLQLLDLKYKLAKLKAQAVAKLKLQR
-674 YNAPNRKYTLD
+674 LD
-685 PRFKKEGGETVSVDP
+685 EQKEGGETVSVDP

>member
-1 MKVNLNNKSVNQ
+1 
-13 GGPSMMQPQQQVD
+13 
-26 PAILQISEF
+26 
-35 FSTSVDEGKK
+35 
-45 PEEVVISLMEQEV
+45 
-58 DQNTIAQALMN
+58 MN

-140 IASGTCGAMNGT
+140 IASGTCGAWDGT
-152 NLVVNMNSQGVI
+152 DLVVNMNSQGVI

-218 NSAGEKKGALRD
+218 NSRGEKKGALRD

-288 PEETK
+288 PEESK
-293 ITKAG
+293 ISKAG
-298 NKALD
+298 NQALD

-337 AQYGDFSFPQEQPFI
+337 AQFAGQPEEFPDDQYNLLPDFNPNDPNFDMSKFLQEGDFGLNNAFPEDVI
-352 GPMEYTAQ
+352 AA
-360 DTVDMNDQLRA
+360 NDQLRA

-415 SNLAKGFGAISDVV
+415 SNLAKGFGAISDVA
-429 VKGSGLLTDFLDT
+429 VKGAGLLTDFLDT
-442 SVEDAKV
+442 SVEDAKI

-519 MSTGGDGPSRNEVK
+519 LAYGGSTGPE
-533 EYSKVWDINKRDTK
+533 
-547 AVIQELINKGANL
+547 
-560 ETDTII
+560 
-566 SSYQPSIPMED
+566 
-577 QRFGQRMYNLATNVN
+577 
-592 SSGLLPFMH
+592 
-601 SSSPNFAGELG
+601 
-612 GTFPFIDATGY
+612 
-623 GSYLAVP
+623 
-630 KNEFGGERGE
+630 
-640 AAYLANRD
+640 AYLANRD
-648 RVIKR
+648 MVIKR
-653 EMGKAQFGNGET
+653 EMAKAQDGVEIQKLSPDGKNIITEKNGMTILTDNPYDNQDAKSQLQLLDLELAKLKAQAVAKLKL
-665 EGMRQREGS
+665 QR
-674 YNAPNRKYTLD
+674 LD
-685 PRFKKEGGETVSVDP
+685 EQKEGGETVSVDP

>member
-45 PEEVVISLMEQEV
+45 PEEVVISLMEQKV

-140 IASGTCGAMNGT
+140 IASGTCGAWDGT
-152 NLVVNMNSQGVI
+152 DLVVNMNSQGVI

-218 NSAGEKKGALRD
+218 NSRGEKKGALRD

-250 TLDFSDENIGAIG
+250 TLDFSDENIGAVG

-288 PEETK
+288 PEESK
-293 ITKAG
+293 ISKAG
-298 NKALD
+298 NQALD

-337 AQYGDFSFPQEQPFI
+337 AQFAGQPEEFPDDQYNLLPDFNPNDPNFDMSKFLQEGDFGLNNAFPEDVI
-352 GPMEYTAQ
+352 AA
-360 DTVDMNDQLRA
+360 NDQLRA

-415 SNLAKGFGAISDVV
+415 SNLAKGFGAISDVA
-429 VKGSGLLTDFLDT
+429 VKGAGLLTDFLDT
-442 SVEDAKV
+442 SVEDAKI

-519 MSTGGDGPSRNEVK
+519 LAYGGSTGPE
-533 EYSKVWDINKRDTK
+533 
-547 AVIQELINKGANL
+547 
-560 ETDTII
+560 
-566 SSYQPSIPMED
+566 
-577 QRFGQRMYNLATNVN
+577 
-592 SSGLLPFMH
+592 
-601 SSSPNFAGELG
+601 
-612 GTFPFIDATGY
+612 
-623 GSYLAVP
+623 
-630 KNEFGGERGE
+630 
-640 AAYLANRD
+640 AYLANRD
-648 RVIKR
+648 MVIKR
-653 EMGKAQFGNGET
+653 EMAKAQDGVEIQKLSPDGKNIITEKNGMTILTDNPYDNQDAKSQLQLLDLELAKLKAQAAVAKLKL
-665 EGMRQREGS
+665 QR
-674 YNAPNRKYTLD
+674 LD
-685 PRFKKEGGETVSVDP
+685 EQKEGGETVSVDP

>member
-1 MKVNLNNKSVNQ
+1 
-13 GGPSMMQPQQQVD
+13 MQPQQQVD
-26 PAILQISEF
+26 PAILEISEF

-104 LSRDQAIQEGRP
+104 LARDQSIQEGRP
-116 AMVSIDP
+116 AMISVDP

-132 TGNCTPEQ
+132 TTDKKKTNCTPAQ
-140 IASGTCGAMNGT
+140 IAAGTCGSGST
-152 NLVVNMNSQGVI
+152 DVVVDFDSQGGI

-174 EGMIGGSPMYVN
+174 EGMVGGSPLYVN

-198 LGSIANFLL
+198 IGSIANFLM

-218 NSAGEKKGALRD
+218 NSRGEKKGALRD
-230 WKTKALNNKIDKQ
+230 WKTKAKNNKIDKA
-243 LNANYTA
+243 LNTTYSA
-250 TLDFSDENIGAIG
+250 TIDFSKENVGAV
-263 NWYNQY
+263 NDWYNQY
-269 MEENPERNE
+269 MVENPERNE

-293 ITKAG
+293 ITKAR
-298 NKALD
+298 NSVTD
-303 WMNDKGADLTG
+303 WMDNAGANLTG
-314 SAKETYDAL
+314 VAKKTNDAL
-323 RKKLGFRYGGDLDK
+323 RRQLGFRYGGDLDK
-337 AQYGDFSFPQEQPFI
+337 AQSGNFGELAQEFPDDQYNLLPDFNPNDPNFDMSKFLQEGDFGLNNAFPEDVI
-352 GPMEYTAQ
+352 AA
-360 DTVDMNDQLRA
+360 NDQLRA

-392 KINMPTVEA
+392 KINKPTVEA
-401 DYGGLQGTIDRALD
+401 DTGGLQGFIDRSLD
-415 SNLAKGFGAISDVV
+415 TNLAKGFGAVSDVV
-429 VKGSGLLTDFLDT
+429 VEGASLLTDFLDT

-449 DNYNTFALA
+449 DNYNKFALA
-458 DNVYGTKTNA
+458 DNIYGTKTNA

-494 SKGGGVNNEGFK
+494 SKGGGVNNAGFK

-519 MSTGGDGPSRNEVK
+519 LAYGGSTGP
-533 EYSKVWDINKRDTK
+533 
-547 AVIQELINKGANL
+547 
-560 ETDTII
+560 
-566 SSYQPSIPMED
+566 
-577 QRFGQRMYNLATNVN
+577 
-592 SSGLLPFMH
+592 
-601 SSSPNFAGELG
+601 
-612 GTFPFIDATGY
+612 
-623 GSYLAVP
+623 
-630 KNEFGGERGE
+630 E
-640 AAYLANRD
+640 AYMANRD
-648 RVIKR
+648 RVIK
-653 EMGKAQFGNGET
+653 EAMSKAEYGTELDEYQGLAKSEVKAYNNAFTEGDANFKNKDTKQILEHFINQGVNLDTDTIISSNKSVPNHYGRTNFLDMNVRQANFHDGTNTTPILKNQEFTDRNGEKYYMNAFPKMN
-665 EGMRQREGS
+665 EGGS
-674 YNAPNRKYTLD
+674 LKSRK
-685 PRFKKEGGETVSVDP
+685 KSGGETVSVDA

-705 LIAAG
+705 LISAG